1 MKKTTGSHT
10 NAGLFLVAILLF
22 SGGAL
27 SNGAFAITINEIH
40 YGPKPTGANGP
51 NLEFL
56 ELFNEASEPVD
67 ISNFSFL
74 HGITYTFPYPTFV
87 KGNSYIVV
95 AADPAALLA
104 ANPLLKSDNPKFPK
118 VVGPYAGKLDDAG
131 ETVTVVNAGGAIQA
145 EVKYN
150 NRGAW
155 PAAADKTGHSL
166 ILKDPFL
173 DPSVPKNWSW
183 SPLPGGSPGFAN
195 LGERVF
201 EDTVLIPDGG
211 NWKYLKGLKL
221 QETDPDQP
229 SVPVDAWRNAGFDDA
244 TWLEGQAPIGF
255 DTPENP
261 EF

>member
-1 MKKTTGSHT
+1 MKKTTGSHK

-131 ETVTVVNAGGAIQA
+131 ETVTVVNPGGAIQA
-145 EVKYN
+145 PPRPRRTRLATHSSSRIHSSILRFPKTG
-150 NRGAW
+150 RGARFQVDR
-155 PAAADKTGHSL
+155 PA
-166 ILKDPFL
+166 
-173 DPSVPKNWSW
+173 
-183 SPLPGGSPGFAN
+183 SPTSASASSKI
-195 LGERVF
+195 RC
-201 EDTVLIPDGG
+201 
-211 NWKYLKGLKL
+211 
-221 QETDPDQP
+221 
-229 SVPVDAWRNAGFDDA
+229 
-244 TWLEGQAPIGF
+244 
-255 DTPENP
+255 
-261 EF
+261 